1 VTDTAVSTRDRILS
15 TAERMFAAHGLEGV
29 SLRQLTAEAGVN
41 LAAVNYHFGSKDRL
55 VHEIFS
61 RRLDRLN
68 EERLAAL
75 EQLLARGRFELPELL
90 AAFVDPALDLA
101 LDPGG
106 GQLFMRVLAH
116 AYAERNEGLRDFL
129 AQRYG
134 HVLRRFVDAFAAL
147 LPHLDRE
154 TLYWRLDFVAGALV
168 YAMAEFGVMRRR
180 PGQTAEAY
188 RRRASEQLVAFAV
201 AGLSA
206 HPPDPHSRE
215 GAPPS

>member
-1 VTDTAVSTRDRILS
+1 MSDLALPTRERILS
-15 TAERMFAAHGLEGV
+15 TAERMFAREGLDRV
-29 SLRQLTAEAGVN
+29 TLRRLTAEAGVN

-55 VHEIFS
+55 VHEVFS

-75 EQLLARGRFELPELL
+75 EALLARGRPTLRELL

-106 GQLFMRVLAH
+106 GQVFMRVLAH

-134 HVLRRFVDAFAAL
+134 HVLKRFVEAIGAV
-147 LPHLDRE
+147 LPRLTRE
-154 TLYWRLDFVAGALV
+154 TLYWRLDFIAGALV

-180 PGQTAEAY
+180 PGRSAEEHRA
-188 RRRASEQLVAFAV
+188 RASAQLVAFAIG
-201 AGLSA
+201 GLA
-206 HPPDPHSRE
+206 
-215 GAPPS
+215 APPPSPPHPE

>member
-1 VTDTAVSTRDRILS
+1 MIDTAASTRDRILS
-15 TAERMFAAHGLEGV
+15 AAERMFAAHGLDGV
-29 SLRQLTAEAGVN
+29 SLRQLTAAAGVN

-68 EERLAAL
+68 EERMAAL
-75 EQLLARGRFELPELL
+75 ERLLARGRPQLCELL
-90 AAFVDPALDLA
+90 SAFVDPALDLA

-134 HVLRRFVDAFAAL
+134 HVLRRFAEAL
-147 LPHLDRE
+147 GTVLPFLDRE
-154 TLYWRLDFVAGALV
+154 TLYWRLDFIAGALV

-188 RRRASEQLVAFAV
+188 RLRASEQLVAFAV

-206 HPPDPHSRE
+206 PQPDPRFRE
-215 GAPPS
+215 GASDQ